1 MAGAAYGT
9 PERNIGGLLDRLS
22 VVRRVNVGRP
32 LVRYRAERGKILMLL
47 ISLLI
52 IRDTIKVP
60 EISTPDRHPERRPLH
75 PQKVGRVICKNIA
88 STALVTTAI
97 L

>member
-22 VVRRVNVGRP
+22 VVRRGIGRP
-32 LVRYRAERGKILMLL
+32 LVRYRTDTAKLPRLL
-47 ISLLI
+47 FGYY